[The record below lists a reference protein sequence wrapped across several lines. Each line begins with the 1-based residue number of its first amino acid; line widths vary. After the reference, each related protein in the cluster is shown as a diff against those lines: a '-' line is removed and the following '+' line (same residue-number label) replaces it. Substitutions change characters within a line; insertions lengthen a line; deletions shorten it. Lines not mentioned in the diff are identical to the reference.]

1 MRSDED
7 LMTAVASGDETALA
21 ALIDRYAASVHAYLL
36 RHSGN
41 RDDADDLL
49 QETWVRV
56 ARSAKRFDTARR
68 FRSWIYGIA
77 TNLARDLFRRRMT
90 RERALRDLAAHPPA
104 ASGAGSVDCG
114 ELREHIAELPENMRA
129 VLLLRYYEEMSEA
142 EMAEI
147 LDVPRGTIKSRLHA
161 ALRRL
166 RGGYGVSK

>member
-7 LMTAVASGDETALA
+7 LMAAVASGDETALA

-41 RDDADDLL
+41 REDADDLL
-49 QETWVRV
+49 QETWVRI
-56 ARSAKRFDTARR
+56 ARSARSFDTARR
-68 FRSWIYGIA
+68 FRSWLYGIA

-90 RERALRDLAAHPPA
+90 RERALRDLATHPSP
-104 ASGAGSVDCG
+104 ASGADPVDRR
-114 ELREHIAELPENMRA
+114 ELRERIAELPENLRA

>member
-7 LMTAVASGDETALA
+7 LMAAVASGDETALA
-21 ALIDRYAASVHAYLL
+21 ALIDRYAASVHAYLF

-56 ARSAKRFDTARR
+56 ARSARSFDTARR

-90 RERALRDLAAHPPA
+90 RERALRDLAMHPPA
-104 ASGAGSVDCG
+104 TSDTDAVDRR
-114 ELREHIAELPENMRA
+114 ELRERIAELPENLRA
-129 VLLLRYYEEMSEA
+129 VLLLRYYEAMNEA
-142 EMAEI
+142 EMAEV
-147 LDVPRGTIKSRLHA
+147 LGVPRGTIKSRLHA

-166 RGGYGVSK
+166 RAGYGVSK

>member
-7 LMTAVASGDETALA
+7 LMAAVASGDETALA

-41 RDDADDLL
+41 REDADDLL

-56 ARSAKRFDTARR
+56 ARSARSFDTARR

-90 RERALRDLAAHPPA
+90 RERALRTLAMNPPA
-104 ASGAGSVDCG
+104 TSGADSADRG
-114 ELREHIAELPENMRA
+114 ELRERIAELPDNMRA
-129 VLLLRYYEEMSEA
+129 VLLLRYYEGMSEA
-142 EMAEI
+142 EMAET
-147 LDVPRGTIKSRLHA
+147 LGVPRGTIKSRLHA

-166 RGGYGVSK
+166 RGGYGVSR